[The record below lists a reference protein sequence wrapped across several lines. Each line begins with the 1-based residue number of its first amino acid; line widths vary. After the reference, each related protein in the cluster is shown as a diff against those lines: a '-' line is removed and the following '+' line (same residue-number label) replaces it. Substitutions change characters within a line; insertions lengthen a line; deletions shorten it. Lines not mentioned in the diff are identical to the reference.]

1 MLSRQ
6 TISKSSVN
14 GTKGAVA
21 AARQRSAE
29 VAAELLA
36 AGGNAVDAGVSAA
49 LVAGVIEPMETTLG
63 GSGFMLIGVPGEGS
77 VHSVEFGP
85 RAPLAARSDMF
96 QIDSG
101 RHVERGLGISIV
113 VGDANVQGITSVGVP
128 ATLRGLLMAQER
140 FGRLPRPR
148 VMRAAIVAAYEGFH
162 ADSYFA
168 LEALANLAALRADP
182 GARALF
188 LIDDLPP
195 VAPHLGTASLGIPVL
210 IRQQALGRTLELIAD
225 RGVDSLYEGE
235 LASSLL
241 TTVAELGGLLSRQ
254 DLMSC
259 APVITKARSIR
270 FRDAEVWASNAPCGA
285 VTQLQMLQIWQAL
298 YPERAPLE
306 DTPQRVRD
314 LAATSWHAFAD
325 RYHWLGDPD
334 FVAVPED
341 SLVSAAYAADV
352 ARAIRA
358 GHPPPRTSSA
368 DSAPWNH
375 FASRAVHDPWPHQP
389 GRPARPPVWK
399 PGGSTE
405 PTAGTT
411 HVSVIDAQG
420 MAVSITHTAANHFGS
435 KVVCP
440 RTGLL
445 LDAAMGWFNA
455 LPNAANSIAGGKRP
469 LANMGPMLITRA
481 GSPIA
486 AIGAPGGRRILNA
499 MVQIV
504 INLVERDMSAE
515 DAVHAPRVDASGAGL
530 LASERLAAVID
541 EIPELRGAASLVSE
555 QHEGFGYELARPNIA
570 LRDRNGA
577 TSAAS
582 DPFSRGYAVA
592 N

>member
-14 GTKGAVA
+14 GTRGAVA

-29 VAAELLA
+29 AAAELLA
-36 AGGNAVDAGVSAA
+36 AGGNAVDAGVAAA

-63 GSGFMLIGVPGEGS
+63 GSGFMLIGVPGESS

-96 QIDSG
+96 RIDSG
-101 RHVERGLGISIV
+101 RHIERGLGISIV
-113 VGDANVQGITSVGVP
+113 VGDANVQGILSIGVP

-140 FGRLPRPR
+140 FGRLPRQR
-148 VMRAAIVAAYEGFH
+148 VMRAAVVAAYEGFA

-168 LEALANLAALRADP
+168 LEALANLAALRTDP
-182 GARALF
+182 GGSSLF
-188 LIDDLPP
+188 LADGLPP
-195 VAPHLGTASLGIPVL
+195 VAPHLGTASLGVPAM

-235 LASSLL
+235 LARSLL
-241 TTVAELGGLLSRQ
+241 STVGELGGLLSQQ
-254 DLMSC
+254 DLSGC

-270 FRDAEVWASNAPCGA
+270 FRDVEIWAPTAPCGA
-285 VTQLQMLQIWQAL
+285 VTQLQMLKIWQAL
-298 YPERAPLE
+298 YADRAPLE
-306 DTPQRVRD
+306 DTPQRIRD

-325 RYHWLGDPD
+325 RYHWLGDGD
-334 FVAVPED
+334 FVPVPD
-341 SLVSAAYAADV
+341 DALVSAGYAADV
-352 ARAIRA
+352 AAAIRA
-358 GHPPPRTSSA
+358 GHPPPRSSSA
-368 DSAPWNH
+368 DAAPWNH
-375 FASRAVHDPWPHQP
+375 FASRAAHDPWPHQP
-389 GRPARPPVWK
+389 GRPASPPEWN
-399 PGGSTE
+399 PGGGTE

-411 HVSVIDAQG
+411 HVSVIDADG

-455 LPNAANSIAGGKRP
+455 LPDAANSIAGGKRP

-481 GSPIA
+481 GAPIA
-486 AIGAPGGRRILNA
+486 AIGAPGGRRIINA
-499 MVQIV
+499 MVQIA
-504 INLVERDMSAE
+504 INLVERGMSVA
-515 DAVHAPRVDASGAGL
+515 DAVHAPRIDGSGAGL
-530 LASERLAAVID
+530 LASERLASVVQ
-541 EIPELRGAASLVSE
+541 EIAELRDSASFVSE
-555 QHEGFGYELARPNIA
+555 QHEGFGYELARPIVA
-570 LRDRNGA
+570 VRDGNGV
-577 TSAAS
+577 TSAAA